1 MVEGN
6 KRSRTLRRVMRK
18 TPGGVSKLK
27 HVIRKPKQGHCA
39 NCNAVLHGTPRSTA
53 RQMSRMS
60 KTKKKPSRPFGG
72 MLCTKCMRIEFIK
85 RARK

>member
-1 MVEGN
+1 M
-6 KRSRTLRRVMRK
+6 KKSRTLRRVKKK

-27 HVIRKPKQGHCA
+27 HVIRKPKQGHCS
-39 NCNAVLHGTPRSTA
+39 NCGTILHGTPRATA

-60 KTKKKPSRPFGG
+60 NTKKKPKRPFGG
-72 MLCTKCMRIEFIK
+72 KLCTRCMRIEFIK